1 MPFWEIGDSDYLFC
15 QQDQQQFATP
25 TVPPFLGGDE
35 GRPQSSGGVSLSVGG
50 THRPLPVGIV
60 RQMEVGGGKLSS
72 FFTPMSVQQVQ
83 LVQLNTRTTVAA
95 AGYETENVQQQ
106 QLAAQHQQLQQ
117 QQQKESTTKEKQ
129 LELNPILRQEV
140 SYCV

>member
-1 MPFWEIGDSDYLFC
+1 LPFWEIGDSDYLFC

-72 FFTPMSVQQVQ
+72 FFTPMSVQ
-83 LVQLNTRTTVAA
+83 
-95 AGYETENVQQQ
+95 
-106 QLAAQHQQLQQ
+106 HQQLQQ